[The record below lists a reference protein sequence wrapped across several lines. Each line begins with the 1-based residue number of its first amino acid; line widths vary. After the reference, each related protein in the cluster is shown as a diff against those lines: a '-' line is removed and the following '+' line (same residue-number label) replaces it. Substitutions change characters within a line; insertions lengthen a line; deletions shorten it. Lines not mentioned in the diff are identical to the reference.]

1 MNRLFAVTGEGGPAY
16 NRSDGLVKQAFAQI
30 PGAHRTFI
38 HKCHGGNDSLVTSR
52 EAYEIATRFFFGNVR
67 ARLRLVAAKV
77 ERGGDWFGKSEFFFG
92 VAIKPRKVDFDLFYQ
107 SLKRRTAMDRFPVT
121 TSRILRSISSG
132 RIPRL
137 DSSGKGFSTPASSRQ
152 IRTEAASL
160 TWCCEWTSTWAS
172 VTPTE

>member
-52 EAYEIATRFFFGNVR
+52 EAYEIATQFFFGNVR
-67 ARLRLVAAKV
+67 AVFDSWRPKSNVAVTGSA
-77 ERGGDWFGKSEFFFG
+77 SEFFFG

-121 TSRILRSISSG
+121 TSRILRSISTG

-137 DSSGKGFSTPASSRQ
+137 DSSGKDFSTPASSRQ

-160 TWCCEWTSTWAS
+160 TWCCERTSTWAS